1 VKLVTRKDDADYIVG
16 NVREHTDWFRDSLP
30 MIASENVISPM
41 AREMMASDFCDRYA
55 EGLPGARYYQG
66 NTFVDRVEV
75 RATELAKELFQV
87 PYADTRPISGTV
99 ANLGVLFALTK
110 PTDVVTVPNISDGA
124 HISTARFGAVGV
136 RGLEPVTYPFDVENM
151 NIDVDAAIKV
161 IREVKP
167 KLALFGMSVYLFPS
181 PITEM
186 IDALREVDAMV
197 WYDAAHVLGL
207 IAGKRFQDPFR
218 EGVDV
223 MTGSTHKTLPGPQH
237 GIILADPKTERMSEE
252 KFLRKLNYGV
262 FPGVL
267 SNHHLHTMAALG
279 ISLAEHLE
287 FGEEYAGQI
296 ISNAQALGQ
305 AMHERGFKVL
315 CEHLGFTGS
324 HTIAVDVKELGG
336 GTPLVEALERANII
350 TNKNLLPWDPTDAA
364 MNPSGIRLGTQEL
377 TRVGM
382 KGSEMDE
389 VAELFKRIC
398 IDKEDPRTVREDVV
412 ELKNGFQDIQYCF
425 EGGKAY
431 KYHHIVE

>member
-1 VKLVTRKDDADYIVG
+1 MTRKDDADYIVE
-16 NVREHTDWFRDSLP
+16 NVKEHTDYFRDSLA
-30 MIASENVISPM
+30 MIASENIISPM
-41 AREMMASDFCDRYA
+41 AREMMVSDFCDRYA

-66 NTFVDRVEV
+66 NEFVDKVEV
-75 RATELAKELFQV
+75 HATQLAKELFQV

-110 PTDVVTVPNISDGA
+110 PTDVITVPNVSDGA

-136 RGLEPVTYPFDVENM
+136 RGLEPVPYPFDVENM
-151 NIDVDAAIKV
+151 NIDVDGAIKV
-161 IREVKP
+161 IKEVKP

-207 IAGKRFQDPFR
+207 IAGKHFQDPFR

-267 SNHHLHTMAALG
+267 SNHHLHTMASLG

-287 FGEEYAGQI
+287 YGEEYAGQI
-296 ISNAQALGQ
+296 IRNAQALGQ
-305 AMHERGFKVL
+305 AMHERGFNVL
-315 CEHLGFTGS
+315 CEHLGFTES
-324 HTIAVDVKELGG
+324 HTIAVDVKEHGG
-336 GTPLVEALERANII
+336 GTPLVEALESANIV

-364 MNPSGIRLGTQEL
+364 MNPSGIRLGAQEL
-377 TRVGM
+377 TRIGM
-382 KGSEMDE
+382 KESEMDA

-398 IDKEDPRTVREDVV
+398 IDKEDPDSVRPDVV
-412 ELKNGFQDIQYCF
+412 ELKSGFQDIHYCF
-425 EGGKAY
+425 GGGKAY
-431 KYHHIVE
+431 KYHRIVE